1 MSSEQG
7 TVTKAVHSG
16 IADADVTVIGM
27 WSLSVTSRIYSEC
40 LHPLSRCAEADE
52 AQLRSV
58 ESTVSWKADQS
69 VRQPK
74 CRKCRKCC
82 VWMNGWMR
90 VWMMLHV
97 YISRCLKIQDGN
109 RWLFQMAISYALYVV
124 SSKALEELRRSTEIA
139 TKQAE
144 TKVKGTV
151 GLTQ

>member
-1 MSSEQG
+1 M
-7 TVTKAVHSG
+7 TFG
-16 IADADVTVIGM
+16 I
-27 WSLSVTSRIYSEC
+27 LECCEC

-82 VWMNGWMR
+82 VWVDDAGCIYKQ
-90 VWMMLHV
+90 MLKD
-97 YISRCLKIQDGN
+97 SRWPK
-109 RWLFQMAISYALYVV
+109 MAILYASYVV
-124 SSKALEELRRSTEIA
+124 SSKALEELTRSTEIA